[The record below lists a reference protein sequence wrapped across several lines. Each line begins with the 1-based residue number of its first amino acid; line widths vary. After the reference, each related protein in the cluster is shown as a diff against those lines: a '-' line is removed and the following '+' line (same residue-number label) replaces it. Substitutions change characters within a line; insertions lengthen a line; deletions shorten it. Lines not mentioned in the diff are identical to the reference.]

1 MRVIPSTRRAFLKT
15 AGTSIAAVSL
25 NASLFAQERT
35 ANAAAAAPIKV
46 VIAGLVHGH
55 VSGFLKKAYQGSVEI
70 VGIYETNREVAN
82 KYRDRYHFADTLFGA
97 DLPKML
103 EERKP

>member
-1 MRVIPSTRRAFLKT
+1 MALLLT
-15 AGTSIAAVSL
+15 VSL
-25 NASLFAQERT
+25 EAH
-35 ANAAAAAPIKV
+35 AADSKAPVKV

-55 VSGFLKKAYQGSVEI
+55 VSGFLKKANQGSVEI

-82 KYRDRYHFADTLFGA
+82 KYRDLHHFDDALFGT

-103 EERKP
+103 DERKPQAIW